1 VSQRGLCRLEK
12 KVPNLKHSSHI
23 GDNSKCAVIVAHP
36 DDETL
41 WAGGL
46 MLMHPGVKWTVAT
59 ICRKSDADRAPKFF
73 KALEEF
79 GAVGYMGDLDDGP
92 EQEPLDSKEIH
103 RTILGLLPLGKF
115 EVIITHSTT
124 GEYTR
129 HLRHEETGHAV
140 MRLWKAGELNAGQ
153 VWSFAYED
161 GGQKY
166 LPRANKGADLQI
178 RLPDIIWQRKYD
190 IITKI
195 YGFGEDSFEAK
206 TTPRQE
212 AFWRF
217 GSVGKK

>member
-1 VSQRGLCRLEK
+1 MQN
-12 KVPNLKHSSHI
+12 PKHSSHI
-23 GDNSKCAVIVAHP
+23 DRHSKCAVVVAHP

-46 MLMHPGVKWTVAT
+46 MLMHPDAEWTVVT

-73 KALEEF
+73 KAIEEF
-79 GAVGYMGDLDDGP
+79 GAAGHIGDLDDGP
-92 EQEPLDSKEIH
+92 EQKPLHSGEVQ
-103 RTILGLLPLGKF
+103 RTIMELLPFDKF
-115 EVIITHSTT
+115 ELIITHGPV

-129 HLRHEETGHAV
+129 HIRHEETAKAV
-140 MRLWKAGELNAGQ
+140 MTLWKSDQLRAGQ

-161 GGQKY
+161 GGGGY
-166 LPRANKGADLQI
+166 LPRADKKADLRI
-178 RLPDIIWQRKYD
+178 KLSDGIWQKKYD

-217 GSVGKK
+217 GTVGKR